1 MKHPVEP
8 EIRAIRSII
17 LGADPGIAEGI
28 KWNAPSFHTS
38 EHFATFHLRGKSGVQ
53 VVMHC
58 GTKPR
63 SGITMRDSIADPE
76 ALLEWRDANRATV
89 TFADVKDIKRKERD
103 FADIIRR
110 WITNV

>member
-1 MKHPVEP
+1 
-8 EIRAIRSII
+8 
-17 LGADPGIAEGI
+17 
-28 KWNAPSFHTS
+28 
-38 EHFATFHLRGKSGVQ
+38 
-53 VVMHC
+53 
-58 GTKPR
+58 
-63 SGITMRDSIADPE
+63 MRDSIADPG

>member
-1 MKHPVEP
+1 MKHPLEP
-8 EIRAIRSII
+8 EIRAIRSIV
-17 LGADPGIAEGI
+17 LGADPRIAEGI

-58 GTKPR
+58 GTKAR
-63 SGITMRDSIADPE
+63 SGIAMRDSIADPG